1 LFLPTTVDE
10 MKKLGWK
17 SLDIILVTGDAY
29 IDHPSIGVSLI
40 GHFLVS
46 RGYKVGIIAQPDWN
60 TDEITRLG
68 KPRLF
73 FGVTAGN
80 VDSMVSN
87 YTASAK
93 KRKTDDYTP
102 GGVGGKRPDRATI
115 VYSNLIKKYYKGVPI
130 VLGGIEASLRR
141 FAHYDWWSN
150 KVRKSVLLDSK
161 ADLLVYGMGELA
173 TLEIAECLKKFG
185 DIEKCKILEE

>member
-1 LFLPTTVDE
+1 MFLPTTRE
-10 MKKLGWK
+10 ELKKLGWK
-17 SLDIILVTGDAY
+17 YLDIILVTGDAY

-46 RGYKVGIIAQPDWN
+46 RGYKVGIIAQPDWKS
-60 TDEITRLG
+60 DEITRLG
-68 KPRLF
+68 RPRLF

-80 VDSMVSN
+80 VDSMVAN

-102 GGVGGKRPDRATI
+102 GGIGGKRPDRATI
-115 VYSNLIKKYYKGVPI
+115 VYSNLIKKFFKDVPI
-130 VLGGIEASLRR
+130 VLGGLEASLRR

-150 KVRKSVLLDSK
+150 KVRKSILLDSK
-161 ADLLVYGMGELA
+161 ADLFRPDTSGHSISFSNL
-173 TLEIAECLKKFG
+173 
-185 DIEKCKILEE
+185 